1 MEKRE
6 YKKCPECDKSVK
18 YLVSHM
24 KNKHKLRT
32 ADFKDKMKKLKVE
45 TQPIYPLS
53 PDTVKM
59 DQDGEEKHGTENDSD
74 IGLESVIIQRFDQLA
89 WIGALRMM
97 DNAIRKTYESLEVN
111 MLKQCLMEGEK
122 ISERYDP
129 AVVKYDVAMKRI
141 RDTLKSSCDHL
152 HREVICEM
160 EKLEDQLKVDLSM
173 MSGLLL

>member
-1 MEKRE
+1 
-6 YKKCPECDKSVK
+6 
-18 YLVSHM
+18 M
-24 KNKHKLRT
+24 KT
-32 ADFKDKMKKLKVE
+32 LKVE
-45 TQPIYPLS
+45 TQPIYPLT

-59 DQDGEEKHGTENDSD
+59 DQDGEEKHGTENNSD
-74 IGLESVIIQRFDQLA
+74 IGLESVIIQKFDQLV

-97 DNAIRKTYESLEVN
+97 DNAIRETYESLEEN

-129 AVVKYDVAMKRI
+129 AVVKYDVAMERI

-173 MSGLLL
+173 MSGLLLLCN

>member
-6 YKKCPECDKSVK
+6 YKNCPECDKPVK
-18 YLVSHM
+18 YLASHM

-32 ADFKDKMKKLKVE
+32 VDSEDKMKKLKVE
-45 TQPIYPLS
+45 TQPTYPLT

-59 DQDGEEKHGTENDSD
+59 DQDGEEKLGTENDSD
-74 IGLESVIIQRFDQLA
+74 MMLESVIIQRFDQLA
-89 WIGALRMM
+89 WIGALRIM
-97 DNAIRKTYESLEVN
+97 DNAIRGTYESLEEN
-111 MLKQCLMEGEK
+111 MLQQCLMEGEK
-122 ISERYDP
+122 ISQRYDP

-160 EKLEDQLKVDLSM
+160 EKTRRSAKSRSKYDV
-173 MSGLLL
+173 